1 MIGQMLGPYQVL
13 SKIGEGGMGEVY
25 RATDTHLKRA
35 VAIKV
40 LPASVAGDA
49 DRLARFQREAEVLAA
64 LNHPNI
70 AAIYGLEK
78 TDACTALVMELVEGE
93 DLSAHIAR
101 GPIALHDALP
111 IARQIAEALEA
122 AHEQG
127 IIHRDLKPANVKV
140 RADGTVKVLDFGLA
154 KAMDPPSPLASA
166 GKPADLMPTLT
177 SPAMTGMGMILGTAA
192 YMAPEQAKGKA
203 VDKRADIWAFGVV
216 LHEMLT
222 GRHLFMADTI
232 PETLAHVM
240 TRVPDL
246 GTLPDTT
253 PRRVRELIAR
263 CLERDPKKRLRD
275 IGEARLL
282 LDDPA
287 VLEPAV
293 ATTSS
298 ATAPA
303 PARPLWPRV
312 LPWAITAL
320 LGIVAVWLWAP
331 WSVAPPAQVMRLSL
345 LPAGSDPHGSATD
358 RVLAMSRDGTHIAYV
373 KGSAASATSS
383 GPLVVRAL
391 NQLDA
396 APSGVDSARSPFFSW
411 DGKWVGFFTGGEN
424 GEMKKVSISGG
435 PAVSI
440 CQIKGFPRGASWAP
454 DNTIVFAT
462 TNFATGLLS
471 VPAGGGEPRPLTT
484 PNVVVAGDHYQPSV
498 LPDGRGI
505 LFTIATGRSEDNA
518 IAVLDLRSGQQKVLI
533 RGGSQAEYIEPP
545 DGARGEGGYLIFGAA
560 GTLRAVRLD
569 LKTLD
574 VKGDVWSIVDR
585 VMTAVQSGATNYA
598 VSRTGALFYLPSTVG
613 VGEAGKRTLVWIDR
627 KGQEDPVNAP
637 PREYSTLRLS
647 PDGTRV
653 AVESR
658 DQDLDIWVWTFGGRT
673 LSRLTL
679 DKAADFYPVWTPDST
694 RIVYRSG
701 QRGSPG
707 NLFWQAADGTGV
719 VERLTTADYQQ
730 VAGAFTP
737 DGKSLIFDDYSSI
750 GLLSMDSRKST
761 PLLKPSYEVRN
772 AEVSPDGRF
781 VAYESLESTVPQVF
795 VQTFPDGRG
804 GRWQISTTGGT
815 KPVWAANGRELF
827 YVSGEGTTVDLHA
840 VPVTLGAGPKAT
852 FVAGTP
858 VKLFRIWR
866 NTLTVRGRS
875 YDVARDGKRFLVIK
889 ADTTSAG
896 PSAPFVFVVNWIEE
910 LKTKAGSN

>member
-1 MIGQMLGPYQVL
+1 
-13 SKIGEGGMGEVY
+13 MGEVY
-25 RATDTHLKRA
+25 RATDSNLKRA

-40 LPASVAGDA
+40 LPATLAGDA
-49 DRLARFQREAEVLAA
+49 DRLARFQREAQVLAA

-78 TDACTALVMELVEGE
+78 TVDVTALVMELVEGE

-101 GPIALHDALP
+101 GPIALADALP
-111 IARQIAEALEA
+111 IARQITEALEA

-154 KAMDPPSPLASA
+154 KAMEPAGASS
-166 GKPADLMPTLT
+166 ADAMNSPTLT
-177 SPAMTGMGMILGTAA
+177 GRATQMGMILGTAA

-222 GRHLFMADTI
+222 GRHLFTADTI

-240 TRVPDL
+240 TRVADL

-253 PRRVRELIAR
+253 PRRVRDLIAR
-263 CLERDPKKRLRD
+263 CLEKDPKKRLRD
-275 IGEARLL
+275 IGEARLI
-282 LDDPA
+282 LDNPTGP
-287 VLEPAV
+287 EPAE
-293 ATTSS
+293 ATSS
-298 ATAPA
+298 SAIPPAPA
-303 PARPLWPRV
+303 PSPLWQRL
-312 LPWAITAL
+312 LPWAVTAL
-320 LGIVAVWLWAP
+320 LGAVAVWLWAP
-331 WSVAPPAQVMRLSL
+331 WSVAPPAQVLRLSL
-345 LPAGSDPHGSATD
+345 LPAGTDPFGSATD

-396 APSGVDSARSPFFSW
+396 PPSGVDSARSPFFSW

-424 GEMKKVSISGG
+424 GEMKKISISGG

-440 CQIKGFPRGASWAP
+440 CPITGFPRGATWGP

-462 TNFATGLLS
+462 TNLATGLLS
-471 VPAGGGEPRPLTT
+471 VPAGGGEPRQLTT
-484 PNVVVAGDHYQPSV
+484 PMAGAGDHYQPSV
-498 LPDGRGI
+498 LPDGRGL
-505 LFTIATGRSEDNA
+505 LFTIASQRSEDNA

-533 RGGSQAEYIEPP
+533 RGGSQAEYVEPP
-545 DGARGEGGYLIFGAA
+545 EGARGEPGYLIFGAA
-560 GTLRAVRLD
+560 GTLRAVRFD

-574 VKGDVWSIVDR
+574 VTGDVWSMVDH
-585 VMTAVQSGATNYA
+585 VMTAVQSGATEYA
-598 VSRTGALFYLPSTVG
+598 VSRTGALFYLPGTVG
-613 VGEAGKRTLVWIDR
+613 AGDAGKRTLVWIDR
-627 KGQEDPVNAP
+627 KGQEEPVNAP
-637 PREYSTLRLS
+637 PRGYTTLRLS

-658 DQDLDIWVWTFGGRT
+658 DQDLDIWVWSFAGRS

-679 DKAADFYPVWTPDST
+679 DKGADFYPVWTPDST

-701 QRGSPG
+701 QQGSAG

-730 VAGAFTP
+730 AADAFTP
-737 DGKSLIFDDYSSI
+737 DRKSLLFDDSGSI
-750 GLLSMDSRKST
+750 SLLSMDSRKST

-772 AEVSPDGRF
+772 ADVSPDGRF

-795 VQTFPDGRG
+795 VQPFPDVSG
-804 GRWQISTTGGT
+804 GRWQISTNGGV
-815 KPVWAANGRELF
+815 KPAWAASGRELF
-827 YVSGEGTTVDLHA
+827 YVSGEGTTADLYA

-858 VKLFRIWR
+858 VKLFGIWR
-866 NTLTVRGRS
+866 SSLTVRGRS
-875 YDVARDGKRFLVIK
+875 YDVARDGQRFLAIK
-889 ADTTSAG
+889 ADPTSAG

-910 LKTKAGSN
+910 LKAKMAAK